1 MKLHVRST
9 LFRSPRSK
17 LLAAGASFAAIALF
31 VLILPATV
39 ASGDTSASTSTL
51 DAGVLGL
58 HLGAGTDDYFGFQP
72 AGASGEYGESFTK
85 QQSIGAA
92 GCKLTLAGDALVSLS
107 AGQSSGSPFPGF
119 VSDAIGIGAK
129 NEGTGQPC
137 GRIDP
142 TQKLNLGIGSGLSGK
157 LIEYAEIDLEGKFGA
172 SVLVEGYL
180 GSSATPVASEDYAT
194 SGPDS
199 SPDSADLDNFRIRFP
214 VAGTTLVDRIV
225 ISIIG
230 STGGASLEG
239 GSDGTNA
246 CDGVDANNLPD
257 ENSLGC
263 ATFSLGQD
271 LGTRDTLFHLV
282 EVDGFLDCGQTAPTQ
297 GGNGTPANTLERL
310 ENATGTP
317 AECEP
322 IPFNLD
328 SSFGT
333 EFCSTEDTNFLQCIL
348 LQKDL
353 LGQDAQFYWTVT
365 WAPEPGEYQESDTQF
380 DFGNGPQDLQLCLA
394 DAAGD
399 GFPDLPPTA
408 SIADPPTDVDP
419 WCVVETSTVLQFD
432 PVNGETF
439 VVVKEKY
446 FGSGDPAGKRG

>member
-1 MKLHVRST
+1 M

-31 VLILPATV
+31 ALVLPATV
-39 ASGDTSASTSTL
+39 ASGQTSATTSTL

-58 HLGAGTDDYFGFQP
+58 HLGAGADDYFGFQP
-72 AGASGEYGESFTK
+72 AGASGNYGESFTK
-85 QQSIGAA
+85 QQFIGTPT
-92 GCKLTLAGDALVSLS
+92 GCKLVPSGDDLVSLT
-107 AGQSSGSPFPGF
+107 AGPSSGNPFPGL

-142 TQKLNLGIGSGLSGK
+142 TQKLNLSIGSGLSGK

-172 SVLVEGYL
+172 NVLVRGFL
-180 GSSATPVASEDYAT
+180 GSSGDPVASEDYLT

-214 VAGTTLVDRIV
+214 VTGTTLVDRIE

-230 STGGASLEG
+230 SPGGASLEG

-246 CDGVDANNLPD
+246 CDGVDANGLPD

-263 ATFSLGQD
+263 ADFSLGQD
-271 LGTRDTLFHLV
+271 LGTTDTLFHLV
-282 EVDGFLDCGQTAPTQ
+282 EVDGFLDCGQTAEPQ
-297 GGNGTPANTLERL
+297 GGNGTPLNLLERL

-317 AECEP
+317 EECVP
-322 IPFNLD
+322 IPYNLD

-333 EFCSTEDTNFLQCIL
+333 EFCSTEETDFLQCIL

-353 LGQDAQFYWTVT
+353 LEQDAQFYWTVT
-365 WAPEPGEYQESDTQF
+365 WAPEPGEYQESETQF

-394 DAAGD
+394 DAAND

-408 SIADPPTDVDP
+408 STSDDPTDVDP

-432 PVNGETF
+432 PVEGETF
-439 VVVKEKY
+439 VVVTEKY
-446 FGSGDPAGKRG
+446 FGSGDPLGKRH

>member
-1 MKLHVRST
+1 M

-58 HLGAGTDDYFGFQP
+58 HLGAGAADDYFGFHP
-72 AGASGEYGESFTK
+72 ASASGEYGGSFTK
-85 QQSIGAA
+85 QQFIGAPT
-92 GCKLTLAGDALVSLS
+92 GCKLTTLSGDALMSVT

-119 VSDAIGIGAK
+119 VTNSIGIGAK
-129 NEGTGQPC
+129 NEGSGQPC

-142 TQKLNLGIGSGLSGK
+142 TQKLNLSIGSGLTGK
-157 LIEYAEIDLEGKFGA
+157 FIDYAEIDLEGKFGA
-172 SVLVEGYL
+172 NVLVKGYL
-180 GSSATPVASEDYAT
+180 GSNFVEDEEYLT

-199 SPDSADLDNFRIRFP
+199 SPDSGDLDNFRIRFP
-214 VAGTTLVDRIV
+214 ISGTTLVDRIE
-225 ISIIG
+225 ISLIG
-230 STGGASLEG
+230 SPGGASLEG

-263 ATFSLGQD
+263 ADFSLGQD
-271 LGTRDTLFHLV
+271 LGTKDTLFHLV
-282 EVDGFLDCGQTAPTQ
+282 EVDGFLDCGQTAPPQ
-297 GGNGTPANTLERL
+297 GGGTTPLNILERL
-310 ENATGTP
+310 DNVDG
-317 AECEP
+317 AECAP

-328 SSFGT
+328 STTGT
-333 EFCSTEDTNFLQCIL
+333 ELCSTEETNFLQCVL

-399 GFPDLPPTA
+399 GFPDLPLTE
-408 SIADPPTDVDP
+408 SIADPPDAVDP

-432 PVNGETF
+432 PVGGETF
-439 VVVKEKY
+439 VVVTERY
-446 FGSGDPAGKRG
+446 FGSGDPLGKRG